1 MIEQTNFKSPNWAI
15 ELKKLTKSFN
25 GYPALRGLDLKIE
38 PGKTVVIFGPNG
50 AGKTTFIKVLATIMN
65 PSSGTVLV
73 DGLDIKSQAENI
85 RRKIG
90 VVSHDTF
97 LYGNLTAYENLA
109 FYRRLYD
116 VPGER
121 IAQVAEMVGMSS
133 RLYDRVNT
141 LSRGTQQRFAIAR
154 ALLHKPSIMLLDEPE
169 TGLDQQAISLLWD
182 ALRRDAGG
190 RRTVLLTTHH
200 LEWGLETAD
209 LILIL
214 SRGKIVYQESRQS
227 LDLARLKEIYQIGTG
242 STA

>member
-1 MIEQTNFKSPNWAI
+1 
-15 ELKKLTKSFN
+15 
-25 GYPALRGLDLKIE
+25 
-38 PGKTVVIFGPNG
+38 
-50 AGKTTFIKVLATIMN
+50 
-65 PSSGTVLV
+65 
-73 DGLDIKSQAENI
+73 
-85 RRKIG
+85 
-90 VVSHDTF
+90 
-97 LYGNLTAYENLA
+97 
-109 FYRRLYD
+109 
-116 VPGER
+116 
-121 IAQVAEMVGMSS
+121 VAEMVGMSS

-190 RRTVLLTTHH
+190 RRTVLLTTHN